1 MSKTI
6 SLLGSTG
13 SIGRQ
18 TLEVCR
24 EQGIRVPEDVAVTGF
39 DNDEEGMLDPFFTTV
54 NVDAK
59 WLGKR
64 MVQCFLWRLGHPEAP
79 FEKIDVSGR
88 IIIRK
93 STVKRVLD

>member
-1 MSKTI
+1 
-6 SLLGSTG
+6 
-13 SIGRQ
+13 
-18 TLEVCR
+18 
-24 EQGIRVPEDVAVTGF
+24 
-39 DNDEEGMLDPFFTTV
+39 MLDPFFTTV

-88 IIIRK
+88 IILRK
-93 STVKRVLD
+93 SSVKRVLD

>member
-1 MSKTI
+1 MCGNDEIAKFLT
-6 SLLGSTG
+6 
-13 SIGRQ
+13 Q
-18 TLEVCR
+18 TLR
-24 EQGIRVPEDVAVTGF
+24 GRGIRVPEDVAVTGF

-93 STVKRVLD
+93 SSVKRVLD